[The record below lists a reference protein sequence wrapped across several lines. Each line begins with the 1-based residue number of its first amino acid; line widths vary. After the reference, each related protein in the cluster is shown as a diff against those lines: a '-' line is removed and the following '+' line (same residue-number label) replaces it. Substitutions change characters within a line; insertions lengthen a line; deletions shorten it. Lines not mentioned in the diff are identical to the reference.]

1 MEEIL
6 PLVYDELRRM
16 AARRLRDER
25 TSHTL
30 SATAL
35 VHETWLELSKLNRIK
50 WQNRSHYLAVA
61 AQAMRR
67 ILIDYAIARSRQK
80 RGGGQALVPLD
91 DDVWAIA
98 ETRGEELLAL
108 DEALVRLGAMNARQA
123 RIVECRFLW
132 RDERRGNRGIARH
145 LAGDRQAGVG
155 DRARL
160 VESRAAVMTDPLD
173 TREAMRPIAGS
184 ASRTCWPTQSTVL
197 PSSAPRSSKRDAPT
211 ICRSDTRWNR
221 C

>member
-50 WQNRSHYLAVA
+50 WQNRSHYLALA

-80 RGGGQALVPLD
+80 RGGGQALVSLD
-91 DDVWAIA
+91 DNVWAVA

-108 DEALVRLGAMNARQA
+108 DDALVRLAAMNARQA
-123 RIVECRFLW
+123 RIVECRFFGGMSVEETADTLDVSPATVKREW
-132 RDERRGNRGIARH
+132 ATARAWLNRELQG
-145 LAGDRQAGVG
+145 
-155 DRARL
+155 
-160 VESRAAVMTDPLD
+160 
-173 TREAMRPIAGS
+173 
-184 ASRTCWPTQSTVL
+184 
-197 PSSAPRSSKRDAPT
+197 
-211 ICRSDTRWNR
+211 
-221 C
+221 